1 MNRFAAMVL
10 LGAAVAVPSW
20 AQGRPDTL
28 LSVERYLDLEQV
40 SDPQISPDGKTV
52 VYSRSHVD
60 KVNDR
65 WESELWIVNADG
77 TKNRF
82 LTKGSSPVWSP
93 DGTRIAYVG
102 MAEVPKGPQIFVRY
116 MDAEGA
122 TSQVTRLTDGPNS
135 LHWSPDGRWI

>member
-65 WESELWIVNADG
+65 WESD
-77 TKNRF
+77 
-82 LTKGSSPVWSP
+82 SSCAPSGP
-93 DGTRIAYVG
+93 TSTTRAL
-102 MAEVPKGPQIFVRY
+102 PSSRPR
-116 MDAEGA
+116 
-122 TSQVTRLTDGPNS
+122 
-135 LHWSPDGRWI
+135 